1 MLKDVEET
9 KEPCVHCKNPIH
21 LVTYRW
27 SKGDRLET
35 QEPGVPLG
43 EIHSANLDPP
53 IIIDRAKLCAYC
65 DGGVVQRAMTRK

>member
-1 MLKDVEET
+1 MLKDVEQT
-9 KEPCVHCKNPIH
+9 TDPCVHCKNPIH

-35 QEPGVPLG
+35 EANGVPLG
-43 EIHSANLDPP
+43 AIHSSSLDPP
-53 IIIDRAKLCAYC
+53 VIIDRAKICAFC